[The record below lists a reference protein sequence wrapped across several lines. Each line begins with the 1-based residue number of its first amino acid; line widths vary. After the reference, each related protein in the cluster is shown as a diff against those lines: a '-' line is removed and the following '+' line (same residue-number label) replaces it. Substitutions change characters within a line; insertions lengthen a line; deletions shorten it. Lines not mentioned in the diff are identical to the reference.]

1 MRLRFGTYNLFNL
14 GQLASRE
21 ERERYDLLVQVIR
34 GMDADVLAVQ
44 EIIGKDPEEAAAVL
58 RRLADD
64 TGMSCEATRAS
75 STVPEPALGSSH
87 HKFHLGLLWR
97 PGFEPLPGTLWTCRG
112 GVDFWH
118 AMTTAVFDAG
128 TGTAGRVR
136 LGSYHADPFRPPQRL
151 SEAYRVLS
159 AFQDGLPG
167 GIGADWNE
175 ISADRR
181 PTGAYFD
188 PDTLPGQTHRK
199 VRYQARFDPDNPT
212 ASPVSDRAATTLLLQ
227 QPGGLLD
234 TAAVADVPWLPTTGH
249 WIDAGG
255 RRESF
260 GPRRIDTLR
269 VTADLAPAVREHTTH
284 GGPLGPVLAEVV
296 DRHLADGLSSIAE
309 KASAAITKH
318 LATSTLTAAE
328 RASDH
333 LPVTTDLD
341 LTAITATARATPH
354 PSA

>member
-1 MRLRFGTYNLFNL
+1 MRFGTYNLFNL

-34 GMDADVLAVQ
+34 GLDADVLAVQ
-44 EIIGKDPEEAAAVL
+44 EIIGKDPEEAAGVL

-64 TGMSCEATRAS
+64 TGMVCEATRAS
-75 STVPEPALGSSH
+75 STDPEPALGSSLH
-87 HKFHLGLLWR
+87 QFHVGLLWR
-97 PGFEPLPGTLWTCRG
+97 PGVDPVPGTLGTCAG

-118 AMTTAVFDAG
+118 AMTTAVFDTG
-128 TGTAGRVR
+128 TGAAGRIR
-136 LGSYHADPFRPPQRL
+136 LGSYHADPFRPSQRL

-175 ISADRR
+175 ISSDRR

-188 PDTLPGQTHRK
+188 PDTLPGQNHRK
-199 VRYQARFDPDNPT
+199 VRYQARFDPANPT
-212 ASPVSDRAATTLLLQ
+212 APAVSDRSATTLLLQ
-227 QPGGLLD
+227 EPGGLVD

-249 WIDAGG
+249 WLTDG
-255 RRESF
+255 RRAESF

-269 VTADLAPAVREHTTH
+269 ITSDLAPAVRAHTTH
-284 GGPLGPVLAEVV
+284 GGPLGAK
-296 DRHLADGLSSIAE
+296 LADVVHRHVADGRGSISE
-309 KASAAITKH
+309 KASAVIAEH
-318 LATSTLTAAE
+318 VATSTLSAAE

-341 LTAITATARATPH
+341 LAAAPTTGATPGR
-354 PSA
+354 

>member
-1 MRLRFGTYNLFNL
+1 MRFGTYNLFNL
-14 GQLASRE
+14 GQLTSRE

-34 GMDADVLAVQ
+34 GLGADVLAVQ
-44 EIIGKDPEEAAAVL
+44 EIIGRDPAEAATVL

-64 TGMSCEATRAS
+64 SGMSCEATRAPG
-75 STVPEPALGSSH
+75 TAPEPALGSSNH
-87 HKFHLGLLWR
+87 RFHLGLLWR
-97 PGFEPLPGTLWTCRG
+97 PGLEAVPGSLWTCGG

-118 AMTTAVFDAG
+118 AMTTVVFDTG
-128 TGTAGRVR
+128 TGRRVR

-167 GIGADWNE
+167 GIGADWNS
-175 ISADRR
+175 ISSDRR

-199 VRYQARFDPDNPT
+199 VRYQARFDPDNP
-212 ASPVSDRAATTLLLQ
+212 AAPAVSDRSATTLLLQ
-227 QPGGLLD
+227 QPGGLVD

-249 WIDAGG
+249 WLTDG
-255 RRESF
+255 RHAESF

-269 VTADLAPAVREHTTH
+269 VTSDLAPAVRAHTTH
-284 GGPLGPVLAEVV
+284 GGPLGAK
-296 DRHLADGLSSIAE
+296 LADVVHRHVTEGHGSISEKAFAVIAE
-309 KASAAITKH
+309 HMT
-318 LATSTLTAAE
+318 TSTLSAAE

-341 LTAITATARATPH
+341 LAAVAPTAGATPRR
-354 PSA
+354 

>member
-1 MRLRFGTYNLFNL
+1 MRFGTYNLFNL

-21 ERERYDLLVQVIR
+21 ERERYGLLVQVIR
-34 GMDADVLAVQ
+34 GLDADVLAVQ
-44 EIIGKDPEEAAAVL
+44 EIIGKDPEEAAVVL

-64 TGMSCEATRAS
+64 IGMACEATRAS
-75 STVPEPALGSSH
+75 SANPEPALGSSL
-87 HKFHLGLLWR
+87 HKFHVGLLWR
-97 PGFEPLPGTLWTCRG
+97 PGVEPVPGTLWTCAG

-118 AMTTAVFDAG
+118 AMTTAVFDTG
-128 TGTAGRVR
+128 TGAAGRIR
-136 LGSYHADPFRPPQRL
+136 LGSYHADPFRPSQRL

-175 ISADRR
+175 ISSDRR
-181 PTGAYFD
+181 LTGAYFD

-212 ASPVSDRAATTLLLQ
+212 APAVSDRSATTLLLQ

-249 WIDAGG
+249 WVDAEG

-269 VTADLAPAVREHTTH
+269 ITSDLAPAVQAHTTH
-284 GGPLGPVLAEVV
+284 GGPLTTKLAEVV
-296 DRHLADGLSSIAE
+296 SEHVANGHGSIAE
-309 KASAAITKH
+309 KASAVIAGH
-318 LATSTLTAAE
+318 MATGTLSAAE

-333 LPVTTDLD
+333 LPVTTDLE
-341 LTAITATARATPH
+341 LSRITTAKEVRR
-354 PSA
+354 